1 MSTELIP
8 SEKNTEIVYKKAYRQ
23 HSDGTRPVSFLTE
36 GEVNAMAEV
45 AAKMRDG
52 ERNELLILT
61 TFQCA
66 LRISET
72 LQITKQHRQIVDR
85 KHRLFVLGK
94 GHKPRVLSLPE
105 ALSHRLGDYIGRNNL
120 ADTDRLF
127 PISRQRAWKIIKFC
141 AEKAGLEKRVYCHL
155 LRHGGAIARLKRSGN
170 PKSLQIHLGH
180 SDIKMTMRYLSTLQ
194 LMESLEIED
203 KAKF

>member
-1 MSTELIP
+1 MNTDLVTTN
-8 SEKNTEIVYKKAYRQ
+8 KNSEIVYKKAYRQ
-23 HSDGTRPVSFLTE
+23 YSEGTRPVSFLTE

-94 GHKPRVLSLPE
+94 GHKPLC
-105 ALSHRLGDYIGRNNL
+105 
-120 ADTDRLF
+120 F
-127 PISRQRAWKIIKFC
+127 PF
-141 AEKAGLEKRVYCHL
+141 
-155 LRHGGAIARLKRSGN
+155 LKRC
-170 PKSLQIHLGH
+170 LIVWV
-180 SDIKMTMRYLSTLQ
+180 ITLDVIT
-194 LMESLEIED
+194 LLIPIDYFPFLD
-203 KAKF
+203 KEHGRLLNSALRRPD